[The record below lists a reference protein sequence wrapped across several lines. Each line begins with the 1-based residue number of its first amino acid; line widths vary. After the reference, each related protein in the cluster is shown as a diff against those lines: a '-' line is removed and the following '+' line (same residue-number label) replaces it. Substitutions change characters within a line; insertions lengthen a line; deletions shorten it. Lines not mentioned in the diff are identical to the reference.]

1 MENLELLEPLDH
13 LEDLLDH
20 KGHLDHLEDHL
31 DQEDHQVYLELQE
44 NVELLD
50 FLEHLAL

>member
-1 MENLELLEPLDH
+1 MAQLELLEPLDH
-13 LEDLLDH
+13 LEDL
-20 KGHLDHLEDHL
+20 L

-50 FLEHLAL
+50 FLEHLAP